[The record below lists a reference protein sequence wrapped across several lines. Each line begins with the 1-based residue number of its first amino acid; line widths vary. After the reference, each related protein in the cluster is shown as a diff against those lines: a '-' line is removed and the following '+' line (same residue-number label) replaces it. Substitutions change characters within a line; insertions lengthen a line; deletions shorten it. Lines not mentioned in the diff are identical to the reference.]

1 MDAGGACYAYIYGDF
16 SWTMRS
22 KRNLLVTSVIIMI
35 VFASMGFFE
44 TGHNQGEDMEYQN
57 SNGTNT
63 ILIQWFTQIE
73 MRAIRQLQRTLCHS
87 QPTTYWYSFVPAGP

>member
-1 MDAGGACYAYIYGDF
+1 
-16 SWTMRS
+16 MRS

-44 TGHNQGEDMEYQN
+44 TGHNQGVDMEYQN
-57 SNGTNT
+57 GFSNGTNT

-73 MRAIRQLQRTLCHS
+73 MWAI
-87 QPTTYWYSFVPAGP
+87 